1 MVPHA
6 GNEIG
11 KLPREKAAKLQDS
24 ADSML
29 DQHGK

>member
-1 MVPHA
+1 MVPLA
-6 GNEIG
+6 GAEID

-24 ADSML
+24 AGSML